1 MTKTSGTGAR
11 KVTRKDVA
19 RLAGVSDAVV
29 SYTLNGG
36 PPVAPATA
44 ERVREAVR
52 LLGYTPNA
60 SARALKLGSA
70 RLIAVIVPDSSNPF
84 FAALC
89 QAVEDAARLEG
100 YAVLV
105 VNAEGDRSRTLPY
118 LQSLASRQVDGV
130 LIASPIDES
139 QVAAFNSSGVRWT
152 MLNRSAPIAGTLS
165 VGLDLIEG
173 ARVATAHLVGH
184 GYQNIAFIG
193 QARPDDHRYMG
204 WRAALKA
211 AGLDAG
217 PAIFSPFS
225 REGGLAAGREL
236 VALRIRP
243 DAVFVSSD
251 MMAVGVL
258 RAFHEADLAIPG
270 DIAIVSFDGSP
281 ESEYSWPPLT
291 TLRQPVDAMGAD
303 AVAQLIH
310 PEPGS
315 QGHHRFEGELV
326 IRRSC
331 GC

>member
-1 MTKTSGTGAR
+1 MTRTSGTGAR

-36 PPVAPATA
+36 PPVAAATA

-89 QAVEDAARLEG
+89 QAVEDAARREG

-105 VNAEGDRSRTLPY
+105 VNSEDDPSRTLSY

-130 LIASPIDES
+130 LIASMVDES
-139 QVAAFNSSGVRWT
+139 QVAAFNASGVRWA
-152 MLNRSAPIAGTLS
+152 MLNRSASMADTLS
-165 VGLDLIEG
+165 VGVDLIEG
-173 ARVATAHLVGH
+173 ARVATEHLVGH
-184 GYQNIAFIG
+184 GYQRIAFIG
-193 QARPDDHRYMG
+193 QARPDDHRYQG
-204 WRAALKA
+204 WRSCLQA
-211 AGLDAG
+211 AGLEPG
-217 PAIFSPFS
+217 PAIFSPFT
-225 REGGLAAGREL
+225 REGGYAAGREL
-236 VALRIRP
+236 VALRNRP

-251 MMAVGVL
+251 MMAMGVL
-258 RAFHEADLAIPG
+258 RALHEAGLTIPG

-291 TLRQPVDAMGAD
+291 SLRQPVAAMGAD

-310 PEPGS
+310 ADPGS
-315 QGHHRFEGELV
+315 LSHHRFEGELV
-326 IRRSC
+326 IRGSC

>member
-1 MTKTSGTGAR
+1 MTRTSGTGAR

-36 PPVAPATA
+36 PPVAAATA

-89 QAVEDAARLEG
+89 QAVEDAARREG

-105 VNAEGDRSRTLPY
+105 VNSEDDPSRTLSY

-130 LIASPIDES
+130 LVASVVDES
-139 QVAAFNSSGVRWT
+139 QIAAFNASGVRWA
-152 MLNRSAPIAGTLS
+152 MLNRSASMPDTVS
-165 VGLDLIEG
+165 VGVDLIEG
-173 ARVATAHLVGH
+173 ARVATEHLVGH
-184 GYQNIAFIG
+184 GYQRIAFIG
-193 QARPDDHRYMG
+193 QARPDDHRYTG
-204 WRAALKA
+204 WRSALRA
-211 AGLDAG
+211 AGLDSG
-217 PAIFSPFS
+217 PAIFSPFT
-225 REGGLAAGREL
+225 REGGYAAGREL
-236 VALRIRP
+236 IALRNRP

-251 MMAVGVL
+251 MMAMGVL
-258 RAFHEADLAIPG
+258 RALHEAGLTIPG

-291 TLRQPVDAMGAD
+291 SLRQPVAAMGAD

-315 QGHHRFEGELV
+315 LSHHRFEGELV
-326 IRRSC
+326 IRGSC